1 MPCFWGLY
9 IPILVLMALKRL
21 LSEKGFRVA
30 NERAKRAVGLPPL
43 CLVYP
48 VRSSHLTL
56 TPPQT
61 PQATARALA
70 LAQLLNAQAS
80 RLPHA
85 TPAEK
90 DLLQFM
96 LADAS
101 KPSVLWKTLHPL
113 LALKPD
119 ENWTLGKE
127 PLLTLLEALLG
138 YSLRYLSG
146 EEKEAAGGYTFNTFH
161 VLNLDGAQL
170 CWRLV
175 ELSLPRRLRHRV
187 AILVPDRAQVFWIF
201 SEGL

>member
-1 MPCFWGLY
+1 MEAIFT
-9 IPILVLMALKRL
+9 PIARL
-21 LSEKGFRVA
+21 RPRQHCGYLE
-30 NERAKRAVGLPPL
+30 
-43 CLVYP
+43 
-48 VRSSHLTL
+48 
-56 TPPQT
+56 TPPKL

-70 LAQLLNAQAS
+70 LAQLLNAQAA

-113 LALKPD
+113 LALKAD
-119 ENWTLGKE
+119 ENRTLDKE

-146 EEKEAAGGYTFNTFH
+146 ECEGAIESCWTDKSSG
-161 VLNLDGAQL
+161 VLLVHPSNLLLATSS
-170 CWRLV
+170 V
-175 ELSLPRRLRHRV
+175 
-187 AILVPDRAQVFWIF
+187 
-201 SEGL
+201 